1 MNRWSSQLFQKE
13 ARRLGRS
20 EDVIDNCLN
29 AAALIQLKNSQIT
42 PIFSLRH
49 LSYMAK
55 ADYGFLRA
63 IVSRDDRIDS
73 YRTFQIRKRKRRKN
87 DKERYRNI
95 NVPSHDLK
103 KTQQWINKH
112 ILSHVSPHQCSMA
125 FYKDSSIIE
134 AVNAHVGAKWVIKV
148 DVKNFFESINEISV
162 YRVFRELGFNA
173 LLSFELAR
181 ICTKKRTMLPSRSRK
196 WISTGRR
203 ETISTYAQPIQ
214 GFLPQGA
221 PTSPMLSNLASLR
234 LDQEIFKFCA
244 HEGFI
249 YTRYADD
256 IVISVHRDV
265 KKSECS
271 NIINKLYRVMA
282 SNGLSP
288 NKTKTIV
295 LHPGARKVILG
306 LMLTDK
312 GVMLTKEFKSRL
324 RQHLF
329 FLNSE
334 NVGPVEHAQHKGF
347 VSIIGLRNHII
358 GLLSFAKAVDKNF
371 ASKCQADFDRIV
383 WPI

>member
-95 NVPSHDLK
+95 HVPSHDLK

-125 FYKDSSIIE
+125 FHKDSSIIE

-162 YRVFRELGFNA
+162 YRVFRGLGFNA

-181 ICTKKRTMLPSRSRK
+181 ICTKKRVMLPSRSKK
-196 WISTGRR
+196 WISTRRR
-203 ETISTYAQPIQ
+203 ETISAYAQLLQ

-234 LDQEIFKFCA
+234 LDQEIHKFCA
-244 HEGFI
+244 REGFI

-256 IVISVHRDV
+256 IVLSIHRDV
-265 KKSECS
+265 KKNECS

-347 VSIIGLRNHII
+347 VSIIGLRNHIT
-358 GLLSFAKAVDKNF
+358 GLLSFAKAVDKSF
-371 ASKCQADFDRIV
+371 ASKCQADFDKVI

>member
-13 ARRLGRS
+13 GRRLGRP
-20 EDVIDNCLN
+20 EGVIDNCIN

-49 LSYMAK
+49 LSHMAE

-95 NVPSHDLK
+95 HVPSHDLK
-103 KTQQWINKH
+103 KTQQWINRH

-125 FYKDSSIIE
+125 FHKDSSIIE

-173 LLSFELAR
+173 LVSFELAR
-181 ICTKKRTMLPSRSRK
+181 ICTKKRSKLPSIRKK

-203 ETISTYAQPIQ
+203 KTISAYEQLLQ

-234 LDQEIFKFCA
+234 LDQEIHKFCA
-244 HEGFI
+244 QEGFI

-256 IVISVHRDV
+256 IVLSIHRDM
-265 KKSECS
+265 KKNECS
-271 NIINKLYRVMA
+271 NIINKLYCVMA
-282 SNGLSP
+282 SNGLAP

-347 VSIIGLRNHII
+347 VSIIGLRNHIT

-371 ASKCQADFDRIV
+371 ACKCQADFDRIV